1 MEKVNVGLV
10 GLGWPGQ
17 RHAEG
22 VLGSDLGQLYA
33 ACDLNAA
40 RREAFAAKY
49 SPKRLFADYDEL
61 LADPALQAVVISL
74 PNSLHFPTTLKA
86 LQAGKHVLCEKPP
99 TLNAE
104 QMRQLRNEADS
115 RGLIY
120 FFGRQMRFSGSVQAA
135 RRAVAE
141 RRLGEIYF
149 AKTMW
154 VRSRDRKS
162 VV

>member
-1 MEKVNVGLV
+1 MEQVNVGLV

-22 VLGSDLGQLYA
+22 VQGSDLGQLYA

-49 SPKRLFADYDEL
+49 APKRLFADYDEM
-61 LADPALQAVVISL
+61 LADQSLQAVVISL

-86 LQAGKHVLCEKPP
+86 LHAGKHVLCEKPP

-120 FFGRQMRFSGSVQAA
+120 FFGRDTRF
-135 RRAVAE
+135 
-141 RRLGEIYF
+141 RLRKEAGEEE
-149 AKTMW
+149 A
-154 VRSRDRKS
+154 DLALLE
-162 VV
+162 